1 MCGKNGG
8 VAGKAGAVEFRIPG
22 HRAGDP
28 EVHAA
33 AHAVDL
39 NFSIFGNRHDRV
51 DRFFEQQ
58 FMVGQRKFRHQF
70 RRIGVMRRID
80 PLRSRAVQVEES
92 DVFDN
97 LQIVPVVV
105 AVDPEEDLARL
116 LPQKCKHL
124 LPVGDAVGA
133 DDAAVGKYDASSR
146 RGANRIA

>member
-39 NFSIFGNRHDRV
+39 NFSILGNRHDRV

-58 FMVGQRKFRHQF
+58 FMVGDYMTKQEQR
-70 RRIGVMRRID
+70 
-80 PLRSRAVQVEES
+80 
-92 DVFDN
+92 
-97 LQIVPVVV
+97 
-105 AVDPEEDLARL
+105 
-116 LPQKCKHL
+116 
-124 LPVGDAVGA
+124 
-133 DDAAVGKYDASSR
+133 
-146 RGANRIA
+146 